1 MIYTNAYSYIVKL
14 SSGHLSRGGEKKK
27 NVNISDFK
35 VTNVHIYSA
44 PLQVHN

>member
-14 SSGHLSRGGEKKK
+14 SSGHLSRGGEKK
-27 NVNISDFK
+27 NVNIPDFK